1 MLNII
6 WVALIVLSIVF
17 GAINHHIPQVVA
29 AVTDSAKVAVDIA
42 IGLTGIMVL
51 WLGLLKVAE
60 DAGLINLFARAI
72 RPLMVR
78 LFPEVPPD
86 HPAMGS
92 MLLNISANMLGIGN
106 AATPFGLR
114 AMDDLEKLNQHPGT
128 ATNAMCT
135 FLAINTSSVQLI
147 PTTAIAY
154 LAAANATHPTDIII
168 TSLIATTC
176 STIAGITAVKL
187 LARLPRFRIKP
198 EAVCA

>member
-6 WVALIVLSIVF
+6 WLALIILSIIF
-17 GAINHHIPQVVA
+17 GVANHHIPQVVT
-29 AVTDSAKVAVDIA
+29 AVTDSAKLALDIA
-42 IGLTGIMVL
+42 LGLAGIMVF

-60 DAGLINLFARAI
+60 DAGLVSLLARGL
-72 RPLMVR
+72 RPLMIR
-78 LFPEVPPD
+78 LFPDVPPD

-92 MLLNISANMLGIGN
+92 MLLNIAANMLGIGN

-114 AMDDLEKLNQHPGT
+114 AMNDLSQLNQQPGT
-128 ATNAMCT
+128 ATDAMCT

-176 STIAGITAVKL
+176 ATTAGIIAVRSF
-187 LARLPRFRIKP
+187 ARLPRFKLQP
-198 EAVCA
+198 QAAT